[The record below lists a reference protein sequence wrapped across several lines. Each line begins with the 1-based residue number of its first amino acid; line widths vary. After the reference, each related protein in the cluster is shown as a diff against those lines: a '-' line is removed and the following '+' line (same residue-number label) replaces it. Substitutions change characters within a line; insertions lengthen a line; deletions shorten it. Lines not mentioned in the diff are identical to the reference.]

1 MACSSCSQNT
11 CNCTSTSICE
21 TCIDVTSSEC
31 TYYKGYVSNTLSLPA
46 NFRFNTFAEKVLERI
61 GTLPA
66 NYVDYKV
73 LDTSTLNFAN
83 AVASANQLKLI
94 IKQTS
99 PTSDITLTADLA
111 KHICLVSLTPASTFS
126 VLTAS
131 ASAIPGSSIFT
142 KEHTFLTDTITIGST
157 INKRT
162 GTQLVSGSIT
172 FIPASTQNF
181 TFTLFE
187 GSTTVKTVTVPGVN
201 AVCQTVVLKGVSS
214 YSNTNT
220 TKTFTFKVASGS
232 SNTTINILAGD
243 FEVREYE
250 Y

>member
-1 MACSSCSQNT
+1 MACTSCSQTT
-11 CNCTSTSICE
+11 CNCTPTSICE

-31 TYYKGYVSNTLSLPA
+31 IYYKGYLENSLSLSA
-46 NFRFNTFAEKVLERI
+46 NFRFNTFAEKVLEKI

-66 NYVDYKV
+66 SYVDYKV
-73 LDTSTLNFAN
+73 LNTSTLNFAN

-94 IKQTS
+94 IKQT
-99 PTSDITLTADLA
+99 PLDDITLTADLA

-126 VLTAS
+126 VSTSS
-131 ASAIPGSSIFT
+131 ASAIPGGSIFT
-142 KEHTFLTDTITIGST
+142 KDHTFLTDTITIGST
-157 INKRT
+157 NNKRT
-162 GTQLVSGSIT
+162 GTQLVSGSII

-187 GSTTVKTVTVPGVN
+187 GSNTVKTVTVPGVSG
-201 AVCQTVVLKGVSS
+201 VCQTVVLKGVYNYSS
-214 YSNTNT
+214 TST

-243 FEVREYE
+243 FEVKEYE